1 MLKYIIKRLL
11 QAIPTLFIVITL
23 SFFMMR
29 LAPGGPFDGERQLPP
44 EIEANLMH
52 AYGLDK
58 PLLVQYGNY
67 LNALVHGDLGPS
79 LKDKDHTVNEQIAQG
94 MPASVIIGLSAMAL
108 ALIIGLPLGII
119 AALRR
124 NRLADYAVMG
134 MALSGIAI
142 PSFVLAPL
150 MAIFFGLMLRWLPV
164 SGWPTA
170 GQGMLSYIPYMTL
183 PVVALS
189 IQQIA
194 YIARMMRASMIEV
207 LGQPYIRTARAKGLS
222 TFQIIWHH
230 ALRPAMLPILSYLGP
245 AITGIITGSVV
256 VEKIFSVPGI
266 GSYFV
271 QGATNRDY
279 TLVMGTVVL
288 YATII
293 IVMNLLVDLLYAFVD
308 PQVRHNR

>member
-1 MLKYIIKRLL
+1 MLKYILKRLL

-29 LAPGGPFDGERQLPP
+29 LAPGGPFDGDRQLPP
-44 EIEANLMH
+44 EIEANLMRS
-52 AYGLDK
+52 YGLDK
-58 PLLVQYGNY
+58 PLLVQYGHY
-67 LNALVHGDLGPS
+67 LNSLAHGDLGPS
-79 LKDKDHTVNEQIAQG
+79 FKDKDHTVNEQLAQG
-94 MPASVIIGLSAMAL
+94 IPASVSIGLSAMAL
-108 ALIIGLPLGII
+108 ALIIGLPLGIM

-124 NRLADYAVMG
+124 NRFVDYAVMG
-134 MALSGIAI
+134 MALSGIAV

-164 SGWPTA
+164 SGWPTV
-170 GQGMLSYIPYMTL
+170 GQGMLSYIPYMVL
-183 PVVALS
+183 PVIALS

-256 VEKIFSVPGI
+256 VEKIFSVPGV